1 MSEHPHGCGKLAH
14 CRRAAVLAS
23 QPPRTACQVAG
34 GVPQIVGEGAVP
46 RAQVGGERDV
56 RLLLSPAPFALV
68 VVMVTAALAAKGVR
82 AGRTELCCGR
92 GLSSLG
98 SCAPWLRSA

>member
-1 MSEHPHGCGKLAH
+1 M
-14 CRRAAVLAS
+14 
-23 QPPRTACQVAG
+23 
-34 GVPQIVGEGAVP
+34 P

-68 VVMVTAALAAKGVR
+68 VVMVTAAPAAKGAR

-92 GLSSLG
+92 RSSSLG
-98 SCAPWLRSA
+98 SCAPHVLSLTECWLEQSGE

>member
-1 MSEHPHGCGKLAH
+1 M
-14 CRRAAVLAS
+14 
-23 QPPRTACQVAG
+23 
-34 GVPQIVGEGAVP
+34 PQIVGEGAVL

-68 VVMVTAALAAKGVR
+68 VATVTAALAAKGAR

-92 GLSSLG
+92 GSTAG
-98 SCAPWLRSA
+98 GAARPMCSA

>member
-1 MSEHPHGCGKLAH
+1 M
-14 CRRAAVLAS
+14 
-23 QPPRTACQVAG
+23 
-34 GVPQIVGEGAVP
+34 PQIVGEGAVP

-68 VVMVTAALAAKGVR
+68 AATVTAALAAKGAR

-92 GLSSLG
+92 GSSSLG
-98 SCAPWLRSA
+98 SCAPHVLSLTECWLEQCGA

>member
-1 MSEHPHGCGKLAH
+1 M
-14 CRRAAVLAS
+14 
-23 QPPRTACQVAG
+23 
-34 GVPQIVGEGAVP
+34 PQIVGEGAVP

-68 VVMVTAALAAKGVR
+68 VVMVTAALAGKDVR

-98 SCAPWLRSA
+98 SCAPHVLSLTECWLEQGGE

>member
-1 MSEHPHGCGKLAH
+1 M
-14 CRRAAVLAS
+14 
-23 QPPRTACQVAG
+23 
-34 GVPQIVGEGAVP
+34 P

-68 VVMVTAALAAKGVR
+68 VVMVTAALAAKGAR

-92 GLSSLG
+92 GSTAWG
-98 SCAPWLRSA
+98 GCAPHVLSLTECWLEQCGA